1 MVCEVSKPRI
11 QDGASGAV
19 VTHFHFHAKV
29 VVYVQNRYPLNSA
42 CYANMLESSKKK
54 LGLNTFLKLHLNH
67 PGQRRV
73 TQASIYLKV

>member
-19 VTHFHFHAKV
+19 VTHFHFHSKV

-54 LGLNTFLKLHLNH
+54 IRPQYFFKTSFE
-67 PGQRRV
+67 
-73 TQASIYLKV
+73 